1 MRRVALLLLGLVAVL
16 ALVSQLALPPL
27 LESAIRDRL
36 EEEGGSAEVSLSA
49 LPALRLLFADGES
62 LEVEGRGLRVR
73 PERRPKV
80 LDRLDGFD
88 RVHVRLSDVDAEP
101 LEIRTFVL
109 TREGDSG
116 YAVRMA
122 ATTSPREV
130 ARFLGSRAG
139 GALGG
144 LVGDLAAGTLPGGG
158 ATPVPMA
165 IDADVR
171 RRDGRAEVMSAQG
184 SVAGIPAG
192 PLVQI
197 VVDAV
202 VRQL

>member
-1 MRRVALLLLGLVAVL
+1 MERAV
-16 ALVSQLALPPL
+16 
-27 LESAIRDRL
+27 RDRL
-36 EEEGGSAEVSLSA
+36 EEEGGNAEVSLSA
-49 LPALRLLFADGES
+49 VPALRLLFSDGKS

-73 PERRPKV
+73 PERRAKV

-101 LEIRTFVL
+101 LELRAFLL
-109 TREGDSG
+109 TREEGESG
-116 YAVRMA
+116 YGVRLA

-130 ARFLGSRAG
+130 ARFLGTRAG

-144 LVGDLAAGTLPGGG
+144 LLGDLAAGTLPGDGS
-158 ATPVPMA
+158 TPVPMA

-171 RRDGRAEVMSAQG
+171 SRGGRAEVVSARG